1 MRKLGCGQSLV
12 FLGSPDLERSVRIC
26 LQTEGKEQLDS
37 ESVVRWSLQQTCRIT
52 ETVRPLWV
60 TQGIAHCRRRMACEA
75 LVTGEISIAE
85 AVSEEARVTRFWR
98 DIQEPEALSLTM
110 MYGLHNDAV
119 DPFLGCDRDDQI
131 LRRLVQIWS
140 DLDISVIRDSSMHEE
155 QEREISH
162 EVERERQIQ
171 RPPPAKPL
179 PHSLH
184 PDLIYYTKHGIFP
197 PAAGTFKR
205 AFATMQDTSAGQ
217 FLDFDFSLSDVFV
230 TEDFVN
236 VVQDFVNFR
245 RDDYL
250 RPVHWV
256 LSSTITKE
264 VLLISP
270 YEADQLIIQLENQS
284 VVRLH
289 VYAPKITKT
298 MVSFESLRFH
308 TIPASLVESAPP
320 EASLYGLGLFA
331 GSLYIQDFS
340 RYERL
345 CSLLGITTSVI
356 DDNEHIS
363 VSVDRFV
370 DRESRNRLGWSIDC
384 PFDKCPLPF
393 LKALTALRMKGQGY
407 IQSHIG
413 SLIGGKIL
421 TEDSFSY

>member
-1 MRKLGCGQSLV
+1 MRKLGYGQSLV
-12 FLGSPDLERSVRIC
+12 FLGSPDLERSVRTC
-26 LQTEGKEQLDS
+26 LQNRDKKHLDS

-60 TQGIAHCRRRMACEA
+60 MQGIAYCRRSMACQA
-75 LVTGEISIAE
+75 LGTGEISIAE
-85 AVSEEARVTRFWR
+85 AVSEEARVTRFWGG
-98 DIQEPEALSLTM
+98 IQEPEALSLTM

-119 DPFLGCDRDDQI
+119 DLLLGCDGDDPI
-131 LRRLVQIWS
+131 LRRLVKIWN
-140 DLDISVIRDSSMHEE
+140 DLDASVLRDSSMHEE

-162 EVERERQIQ
+162 EIERERQVQ

-184 PDLIYYTKHGIFP
+184 PDVIYYTKHGIFP
-197 PAAGTFKR
+197 PAAGTFKH

-217 FLDFDFSLSDVFV
+217 FLDFNFSLSDVFV

-236 VVQDFVNFR
+236 VVHGFDDFR
-245 RDDYL
+245 RDAYL
-250 RPVHWV
+250 RPVHWI

-264 VLLISP
+264 ILLISP
-270 YEADQLIIQLENQS
+270 YEADQLLTQLESQFI
-284 VVRLH
+284 VRLH

-298 MVSFESLRFH
+298 MISFETLRFY

-320 EASLYGLGLFA
+320 EVSLYGLGLFA

-340 RYERL
+340 GYKRL

-356 DDNEHIS
+356 DDNEHIN

-370 DRESRNRLGWSIDC
+370 DRECRNRLGWSIDC
-384 PFDKCPLPF
+384 PFDRCPIPF

-413 SLIGGKIL
+413 SLISGRVL

>member
-1 MRKLGCGQSLV
+1 
-12 FLGSPDLERSVRIC
+12 
-26 LQTEGKEQLDS
+26 
-37 ESVVRWSLQQTCRIT
+37 
-52 ETVRPLWV
+52 
-60 TQGIAHCRRRMACEA
+60 MACQA
-75 LVTGEISIAE
+75 LGTGEISIAE
-85 AVSEEARVTRFWR
+85 AVSEEARVTRFWGG
-98 DIQEPEALSLTM
+98 IQEPEALSLTM

-119 DPFLGCDRDDQI
+119 DLLLGCDGDDPI
-131 LRRLVQIWS
+131 LRRLVKIWN
-140 DLDISVIRDSSMHEE
+140 DLDASVLRDSSMHEE

-162 EVERERQIQ
+162 EIERERQVQ

-184 PDLIYYTKHGIFP
+184 PDVIYYTKHGIFP
-197 PAAGTFKR
+197 PAAGTFKH

-217 FLDFDFSLSDVFV
+217 FLDFNFSLSDVFV

-236 VVQDFVNFR
+236 VVHGFDDFR
-245 RDDYL
+245 RDAYL
-250 RPVHWV
+250 RPVHWI

-264 VLLISP
+264 ILLISP
-270 YEADQLIIQLENQS
+270 YEADQLLTQLESQFI
-284 VVRLH
+284 VRLH

-298 MVSFESLRFH
+298 MISFETLRFY

-320 EASLYGLGLFA
+320 EVSLYGLGLFA

-340 RYERL
+340 GYKRL

-356 DDNEHIS
+356 DDNEHIN

-370 DRESRNRLGWSIDC
+370 DRECRNRLGWSIDC
-384 PFDKCPLPF
+384 PFDRCPIPF

-413 SLIGGKIL
+413 SLISGRVL